1 MSIKCKEGVHHSY
14 ISCICY
20 HMMAFSNL
28 RRHQHKTLFA
38 GVCRRL
44 STMFPRLFGS
54 YKVIFTKKLF
64 FVKCKKILSQ
74 SFKCCVFCARVEDSR
89 LNPGHVLKTSVN
101 WWQTIQKEEENF
113 LRKNFWLIGSSIWST
128 AASDQ

>member
-89 LNPGHVLKTSVN
+89 LNPGHVLKTKCVHVHLYN
-101 WWQTIQKEEENF
+101 KCKLVRDDRERT
-113 LRKNFWLIGSSIWST
+113 RTFWKTSGSSSP
-128 AASDQ
+128 